1 MKHCI
6 EIVHSQV
13 KHSDESVIDDSR
25 LVYEQNMTTVLQQ
38 FMQAMLYHVTVLM
51 ALQLHQDELDEFG
64 VAEH

>member
-1 MKHCI
+1 MKHSI

-13 KHSDESVIDDSR
+13 KHSDESVIDDSW

-38 FMQAMLYHVTVLM
+38 FMQAMLYHVTVLV